1 MSIRTRLTLWY
12 IGLLGAILLV
22 FSALFYSLLSYRMMA
37 EVDRNVQSRAR
48 QVVAFVQAEN
58 DPLFLLVS
66 GLLTLPPIDVFS
78 APGIYVQIVSV
89 DGRVASR
96 SYNMGAQTLPI
107 DEEMLTYNLKGQ
119 ATSYVLRAGDAR
131 LHIYSTPLM
140 VGGQVIGAVQ
150 VGQSLRNTDAILQ
163 TVLYLL
169 IGGNAATLLL
179 ATLGGVFLARTALS
193 PIDRITQTAL
203 RISRA
208 EDLSQRLEMPQ
219 AQDEVGRLAATF
231 NEMLGRLETL
241 FRTQQRLIADV
252 SHELRTPLTTMRGN
266 LDLLRLGAADDPQAR
281 GETLETIEGEMARM
295 SRLVADLLLLAQADA
310 GISLAKKP
318 VELDTLLLEVYRQAQ
333 LMADGVEVKLGHED
347 QAVVMGDA
355 DRLTQLLLNLVDNA
369 LKYTP
374 PGGEVKLSL
383 YHEQG
388 WVQIA
393 VADTG
398 IGIPEEDLPHIFER
412 FYRADKA
419 RVRGGTGL
427 GLSIAQWIAQAH
439 GGYLTVESQVG
450 KGSTFTLWLRTREG
464 GGRGG

>member
-12 IGLLGAILLV
+12 IGLLAAILLV

-37 EVDRNVQSRAR
+37 EVDHNVQARAG

-78 APGIYVQIVSV
+78 APGVYVQIVSA

-96 SYNMGAQTLPI
+96 SDNLGVQALPI
-107 DEEMLTYNLKGQ
+107 NEEMLAHNLKGQ
-119 ATSYVLRAGDAR
+119 ATSHVLKAGDTR
-131 LHIYSTPLM
+131 VRIYSTPLI
-140 VGGQVIGAVQ
+140 VGEQIIGAVQ
-150 VGQSLRNTDAILQ
+150 VGQSLRNADATLQ

-179 ATLGGVFLARTALS
+179 AALGGVFLARTALS

-208 EDLSQRLEMPQ
+208 EDLSQRLESPQ
-219 AQDEVGRLAATF
+219 AQDEVGRLTATF

-241 FRTQQRLIADV
+241 FHTQQRLIADV

-266 LDLLRLGAADDPQAR
+266 LDLLRLGAADDPQVR
-281 GETLETIEGEMARM
+281 EETLETIEGEMARM

-310 GISLAKKP
+310 GISLEKEL

-355 DRLTQLLLNLVDNA
+355 DRLKQLLLNLVDNA
-369 LKYTP
+369 LKYTS

-398 IGIPEEDLPHIFER
+398 TGIPQEDLPHIFER
-412 FYRADKA
+412 FYRADKTRA
-419 RVRGGTGL
+419 RGGTGL

-439 GGYLTVESQVG
+439 GGYLTVESRVG
-450 KGSTFTLWLRTREG
+450 KGSTFTLWLRTKEE
-464 GGRGG
+464 